1 MYICIVSV
9 DKLVD
14 TLENKIVSNESL
26 VRVSY
31 LELYNEEIRDLLR
44 PREGVKHQITED
56 PTRGPMVNDLHEEVV
71 TSAPE
76 LSTVLLIGE
85 KHRSYGETAM
95 NSTSSRSHVIFRVII
110 ESGGAVR
117 MAPERRGISSKT
129 LSVDPRRG
137 SKVTSNLP
145 VKSGSQSPGVALA
158 VLNLVDLAGSERQGK
173 TGASGSRLKEG
184 NMINKSLLALG
195 TVISTLAANSAA
207 SSKGKTTKH
216 IPYRDSKLTR
226 LLQGSLGGNARTCML
241 AAISPASRNRE
252 ETQSTLRYASR
263 AKRIVNT
270 PSQVVIDSKD
280 SMLASLRKEISALK
294 EQLAAEEKQSS
305 VVAELTQENEVAATE
320 MEQARAQADQM
331 QALLQM
337 TVSATKAAQKVGEY
351 ATSHKLQRNMKAVAV
366 GRRRL
371 QSASPPCA
379 ILF

>member
-1 MYICIVSV
+1 
-9 DKLVD
+9 
-14 TLENKIVSNESL
+14 

-44 PREGVKHQITED
+44 PREGTKHQITED
-56 PTRGPMVNDLHEEVV
+56 PTRGPVVNDLHEEVV
-71 TSAPE
+71 TSESE
-76 LSTVLLIGE
+76 LDTVLAIGE

-110 ESGGAVR
+110 ESGGATAPMHRAGLKLAASGPVR
-117 MAPERRGISSKT
+117 Q
-129 LSVDPRRG
+129 G
-137 SKVTSNLP
+137 SRVVAESNTY
-145 VKSGSQSPGVALA
+145 KSGSQASGIALA
-158 VLNLVDLAGSERQGK
+158 VLNLVDLAGSERQQK
-173 TGASGSRLKEG
+173 TGATGSRLKEG

-207 SSKGKTTKH
+207 SAKGKAIKH

-270 PSQVVIDSKD
+270 PTQVVIDSKD
-280 SMLASLRKEISALK
+280 SMLASLKKEISALK

-305 VVAELTQENEVAATE
+305 VVAELTQENEAAASE

-371 QSASPPCA
+371 QSVRK
-379 ILF
+379 LV

>member
-1 MYICIVSV
+1 V
-9 DKLVD
+9 
-14 TLENKIVSNESL
+14 
-26 VRVSY
+26 
-31 LELYNEEIRDLLR
+31 
-44 PREGVKHQITED
+44 
-56 PTRGPMVNDLHEEVV
+56 VNDLHEEVV
-71 TSAPE
+71 TSESE
-76 LSTVLLIGE
+76 LDTVLAIGE

-110 ESGGAVR
+110 ESGGAT
-117 MAPERRGISSKT
+117 APMHRAGLKLAASGP
-129 LSVDPRRG
+129 VRRG
-137 SKVTSNLP
+137 SRVVAESNTY
-145 VKSGSQSPGVALA
+145 KSGSQASGIALA
-158 VLNLVDLAGSERQGK
+158 VLNLVDLAGSERQQK
-173 TGASGSRLKEG
+173 TGATGPRLKEG

-207 SSKGKTTKH
+207 SAKGKAIKH

-270 PSQVVIDSKD
+270 PTQVVIDSKD
-280 SMLASLRKEISALK
+280 SMLASLKKEISALK

-305 VVAELTQENEVAATE
+305 VVAELTQENEAAASE

-371 QSASPPCA
+371 QSVRK
-379 ILF
+379 LV

>member
-1 MYICIVSV
+1 
-9 DKLVD
+9 
-14 TLENKIVSNESL
+14 
-26 VRVSY
+26 
-31 LELYNEEIRDLLR
+31 
-44 PREGVKHQITED
+44 
-56 PTRGPMVNDLHEEVV
+56 
-71 TSAPE
+71 
-76 LSTVLLIGE
+76 
-85 KHRSYGETAM
+85 
-95 NSTSSRSHVIFRVII
+95 
-110 ESGGAVR
+110 
-117 MAPERRGISSKT
+117 MAPERRGIGSKT

-371 QSASPPCA
+371 QSACLRCA
-379 ILF
+379 IFVW

>member
-1 MYICIVSV
+1 DAVFGPAVSTARV
-9 DKLVD
+9 YQSIASPLVQNTLDGYNSTIFAYGQTSSGKTHTMVGSDADPGVLKLSMKEIFGN
-14 TLENKIVSNESL
+14 LESKIASNESL

-44 PREGVKHQITED
+44 PREGTKHQITED
-56 PTRGPMVNDLHEEVV
+56 PTRGPVVNDLHEEVV
-71 TSAPE
+71 TSESE
-76 LSTVLLIGE
+76 LDTVLAIGE

-110 ESGGAVR
+110 ESGSRVVA
-117 MAPERRGISSKT
+117 E
-129 LSVDPRRG
+129 
-137 SKVTSNLP
+137 SNTY
-145 VKSGSQSPGVALA
+145 KSGSQASGIALA
-158 VLNLVDLAGSERQGK
+158 VLNLVDLAGSERQQK
-173 TGASGSRLKEG
+173 TGATGSRLKEG

-207 SSKGKTTKH
+207 SAKGKAIKH

-270 PSQVVIDSKD
+270 PTQVVIDSKD
-280 SMLASLRKEISALK
+280 SMLASLKKEISALK

-305 VVAELTQENEVAATE
+305 VVAELTQENEAAASE
-320 MEQARAQADQM
+320 MEQAR
-331 QALLQM
+331 
-337 TVSATKAAQKVGEY
+337 
-351 ATSHKLQRNMKAVAV
+351 
-366 GRRRL
+366 
-371 QSASPPCA
+371 
-379 ILF
+379 